1 MVVRKVELNH
11 QLGENYICF
20 CQIGFHSFG
29 PSLHHGLDLESVY
42 QHILPGSAGPEV
54 TTLHSQ
60 VGATVDYI
68 FYKPRRN
75 SRSDAKGRRTKPNSV
90 WTDFILRNLFFF
102 FFNVWVFFSFFFSAT
117 SSVTR
122 TGLRL
127 IGSLSLLSEDV
138 LWSLNGLPNY
148 TFPSDHLSLLAKFQ
162 MDLNAA

>member
-20 CQIGFHSFG
+20 CQIWFHSFG
-29 PSLHHGLDLESVY
+29 PSLHHRLDLESVY

-68 FYKPRRN
+68 FYNPRRN
-75 SRSDAKGRRTKPNSV
+75 SRSDAKGRTTKPNSV

-102 FFNVWVFFSFFFSAT
+102 FNVWVFFSFFFSAT
-117 SSVTR
+117 STVTR

>member
-1 MVVRKVELNH
+1 MKSTPVITSFLTLTKHFHLFFSGVAVMVVRKVELNH

-68 FYKPRRN
+68 FYNPRRN

-102 FFNVWVFFSFFFSAT
+102 F
-117 SSVTR
+117 
-122 TGLRL
+122 
-127 IGSLSLLSEDV
+127 
-138 LWSLNGLPNY
+138 
-148 TFPSDHLSLLAKFQ
+148 
-162 MDLNAA
+162 